1 MFTGTTDR
9 KRAEESRLLAEAI
22 LEVFRRC

>member
-9 KRAEESRLLAEAI
+9 KRAEESWLLAEAI